1 MNIMIDKISEYIQ
14 GIFFEVGNMIIMLF
28 EMIYWTFNRRYD
40 AKNLFNQMYEV
51 GVSSFPIILITA
63 FATGMVLALQLGLV
77 MKNWFGY
84 PLFVGMTVSFSFAK
98 ELSPILTSIII
109 AGRIGAAIT
118 AEIGSMKITEQ
129 IDALYSLG
137 AHPIQYLAVPRLLS
151 CFVML
156 PILSMFGYM
165 ISVLG
170 GALVSVVI
178 LDIPSTVY
186 FSDAYDHIYMK
197 DIMHGLIKSACF
209 AIIIAWISIYKGFN
223 CREGAEGVGKATTES
238 VVLSII
244 LILVSDYFLTSI
256 LVALHIGAGK

>member
-1 MNIMIDKISEYIQ
+1 MIEKFKNYIEN
-14 GIFFEVGNMIIMLF
+14 IFFEVGNMMIMF
-28 EMIYWTFNRRYD
+28 FDMIYWVFNKRYD
-40 AKNLFNQMYEV
+40 RKNLIDQIYEV

-84 PLFVGMTVSFSFAK
+84 PLFVGMTVSFAFAK

-137 AHPIQYLAVPRLLS
+137 AHPIQYLAVPRLIS

-156 PILSMFGYM
+156 PILSMLGYI
-165 ISVLG
+165 ISILG

-186 FSDAYDHIYMK
+186 FSDAFDHIYIN
-197 DIMHGLIKSACF
+197 DILHGLIKSACF
-209 AIIIAWISIYKGFN
+209 AIIIAWISIYKGFT
-223 CREGAEGVGKATTES
+223 CKEGAEGVGKATTSS

-256 LVALHIGAGK
+256 LVALNIGVGNK